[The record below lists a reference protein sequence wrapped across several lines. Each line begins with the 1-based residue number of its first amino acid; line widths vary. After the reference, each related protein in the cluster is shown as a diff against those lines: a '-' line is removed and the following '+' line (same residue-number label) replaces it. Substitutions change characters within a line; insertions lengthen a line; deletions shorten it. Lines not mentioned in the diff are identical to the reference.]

1 MTKSSVPVC
10 TSDYALAFG
19 VRLCSAES
27 PSHTAQKEIW
37 WLQEIKEHVV
47 LLILVS

>member
-10 TSDYALAFG
+10 TSDYAFG

-37 WLQEIKEHVV
+37 WLQEIKEEHVV

>member
-1 MTKSSVPVC
+1 MTKSSVLVC
-10 TSDYALAFG
+10 TSDYALAFE

-27 PSHTAQKEIW
+27 PSAQKEIW
-37 WLQEIKEHVV
+37 WLQEIKEEHVV